1 MTPDHD
7 TAMRAHAAA
16 RHPVTVTEGDRHVLR
31 GTLVAWRP
39 HRTRTG
45 ANGQPISRS
54 TYAAVVQPDGNPGT
68 RTYPLNRYDITPE
81 PT

>member
-16 RHPVTVTEGDRHVLR
+16 RRPVTVTEGDRHVLR

-39 HRTRTG
+39 HRTRIG

-54 TYAAVVQPDGNPGT
+54 TYVAVVQPDGKRGT
-68 RTYPLNRYDITPE
+68 LDCSLNRYDITPE